1 MEENVVDLL
10 LNHITTKM
18 DVVAVMV
25 VPLIITIIMSMIN
38 NINMSIIATSIVAQT
53 RQKRCPNLRNVVVL
67 MVVPLI
73 IITININMN
82 NITMTNT
89 INMNIIIMTNSIN
102 VNIMD
107 IVNMINIIRSVP
119 HKHVPQHVHPAL
131 QIQVLVELLTI
142 VTP

>member
-38 NINMSIIATSIVAQT
+38 INMKILATNVVAQK
-53 RQKRCPNLRNVVVL
+53 RQKNCSHLRNVVVL

-73 IITININMN
+73 IIITTVNINMN
-82 NITMTNT
+82 TITMSTDRKST
-89 INMNIIIMTNSIN
+89 RLNS
-102 VNIMD
+102 
-107 IVNMINIIRSVP
+107 S
-119 HKHVPQHVHPAL
+119 HV
-131 QIQVLVELLTI
+131 
-142 VTP
+142 VTSRMPSSA